1 MLTVWWA
8 HWPVVAAETT
18 GGARVGRPSIVLEA
32 NRVVACSPA
41 ASAVGVSVGQRRRV
55 AQQRCPEAV
64 LLDHDPDRDARQFD
78 PVVRAV
84 NELTPRLEIV
94 EPGWL
99 CVEAR
104 GPSRYY
110 GGDERLS
117 ERIVATIGHALGR
130 ERMTTSP
137 GWASASPTVGSPRR
151 SPPGSP

>member
-1 MLTVWWA
+1 MLA
-8 HWPVVAAETT
+8 
-18 GGARVGRPSIVLEA
+18 A

-41 ASAVGVSVGQRRRV
+41 ASAVGVTVGQRRRV
-55 AQQRCPEAV
+55 AQQRCPEAM
-64 LLDHDPDRDARQFD
+64 LLDHDTDRDARQFE

-110 GGDERLS
+110 GGDERLG
-117 ERIVATIGHALGR
+117 ERIIATIGQVHGR
-130 ERMTTSP
+130 
-137 GWASASPTVGSPRR
+137 
-151 SPPGSP
+151 